1 MGCHPILLATHESVP
16 SCSTRSIGWAARSSA
31 GAAVTR
37 SGSTSRWKT
46 VPSLLT
52 MRGGLPLA
60 RRSAATARP
69 AHQVPPSRMQASGS
83 SAVDAPSARR
93 TNTASSSTDS
103 FVQAPRR
110 KHQSP
115 RPLRFA
121 DLRSVRNR
129 LVFQADS
136 EAPPSIG
143 RNKQSCDTPPPRT
156 RRSALERWQGT
167 RDRFRRGAR
176 CGVLVR
182 EGAGHRS
189 GVPRRDLRDFQR
201 GR

>member
-1 MGCHPILLATHESVP
+1 MGCHPILLATYESVP

-37 SGSTSRWKT
+37 SGSTSRWKI

-93 TNTASSSTDS
+93 TSTASSSTDS

-143 RNKQSCDTPPPRT
+143 RNKQSCDTPPPPSDTTKRAREMAGHARPVPPGCPMWCT
-156 RRSALERWQGT
+156 GSR
-167 RDRFRRGAR
+167 RRGTSF
-176 CGVLVR
+176 
-182 EGAGHRS
+182 RS
-189 GVPRRDLRDFQR
+189 TATRPS
-201 GR
+201 

>member
-37 SGSTSRWKT
+37 SGSTSRWKI

-93 TNTASSSTDS
+93 TSTASSSTDS

-143 RNKQSCDTPPPRT
+143 RNKQSCDTPPPPPSDTTKRAREMAGHARPVPPGCPMWCT
-156 RRSALERWQGT
+156 GSR
-167 RDRFRRGAR
+167 RRGTSF
-176 CGVLVR
+176 
-182 EGAGHRS
+182 RS
-189 GVPRRDLRDFQR
+189 TATRPS
-201 GR
+201 